1 MTKESRS
8 KALLIGKVIS
18 MKKAQNLVILDVR
31 NLASFTD
38 YFVICS
44 GRSIRQVRAIASHVE
59 QTLKGAKLYPLG
71 TEGTREG
78 RWVLMDYGEVVI
90 HLFYEPIRELYD
102 LEGLWS
108 DAPEVPPK
116 ESLKKVPEGS
126 SG

>member
-1 MTKESRS
+1 MTQESRS
-8 KALLIGKVIS
+8 KALLIGKIIS

-31 NLASFTD
+31 NLSSFTD

-44 GRSIRQVRAIASHVE
+44 GRSIRQVRALASHVE

-71 TEGTREG
+71 MEGVREG

-90 HLFYEPIRELYD
+90 HLFYEPLRELYD

-108 DAPEVPPK
+108 DAPEISAGR
-116 ESLKKVPEGS
+116 ELENSA
-126 SG
+126 